1 MDLVY
6 NAIIRR
12 HILYKINEV
21 ISSKYLAMKFHTNKG
36 VVTVR
41 WNQMISKKCT
51 ITCLKGENALLV
63 K

>member
-41 WNQMISKKCT
+41 
-51 ITCLKGENALLV
+51 
-63 K
+63 